1 MTGMVIGQTRLK
13 NGSSRVGFMPPPNP
27 FNTPWQTRVQRY
39 HIGQRHVADRSFA
52 VLSTED
58 VARIANENCGLAL
71 IQWQAKHR
79 VRSFAPESI
88 WI

>member
-1 MTGMVIGQTRLK
+1 
-13 NGSSRVGFMPPPNP
+13 MPPPNP

-58 VARIANENCGLAL
+58 VARIANENRGLAL